1 MDNWEAETLN
11 ISGIVDDSIVDGPGL
26 RYTIFVQGCPHG
38 CPECHNPQTHSFE
51 ENKRVTLGQLMSE
64 IKENPLLYG
73 VTFSG
78 GEPLCQAAALL
89 PLAKEIKKLGLNLFI
104 YTGSIFEDLLK
115 EQNPDIMALLQQGDF
130 LVDGPFVEAKK
141 NLSLRFRGSE
151 NQRLIDVPASLA
163 AGKTILWQD
172 WQGEKRGMK

>member
-78 GEPLCQAAALL
+78 GEPFCQ
-89 PLAKEIKKLGLNLFI
+89 PG
-104 YTGSIFEDLLK
+104 
-115 EQNPDIMALLQQGDF
+115 
-130 LVDGPFVEAKK
+130 
-141 NLSLRFRGSE
+141 
-151 NQRLIDVPASLA
+151 A
-163 AGKTILWQD
+163 AGDSWSADKEGRHASDVLQWLYV
-172 WQGEKRGMK
+172 